1 MTAFITGLITQ
12 LSLILAVGAQNAF
25 ILRQGLVRNHILLVC
40 FVAALCDSILIFMGV
55 LTFGAIGWMSPSLII
70 IITYSGAAFL
80 VVYGVLRLR
89 AAYRGSYLMELSEQ
103 SLGLRRTLIMLAGFT
118 FLNPHVYLDTLGL
131 IGAVSTQFA
140 DFWSKVSFAFGACVG
155 SFVFFFS
162 LGWGAQFLSPWMRS
176 VRAWRILDILVGF
189 TMFII
194 AALLI
199 SH

>member
-1 MTAFITGLITQ
+1 MTAFITGFITQ

-40 FVAALCDSILIFMGV
+40 FIAALGDSILIFMGV
-55 LTFGAIGWMSPSLII
+55 LTFGAIGSMGPS
-70 IITYSGAAFL
+70 
-80 VVYGVLRLR
+80 
-89 AAYRGSYLMELSEQ
+89 
-103 SLGLRRTLIMLAGFT
+103 FT

-140 DFWSKVSFAFGACVG
+140 DFWSKVSFAFGACIG

-162 LGWGAQFLSPWMRS
+162 LGLGAQFLSPWMSS

>member
-1 MTAFITGLITQ
+1 MTAFITGFITQ

-40 FVAALCDSILIFMGV
+40 FIAALCDSILIFTGV
-55 LTFGAIGWMSPSLII
+55 LTFGAIGWMGPSLII

-89 AAYRGSYLMELSEQ
+89 AAYHGSYVMELSEQ
-103 SLGLRRTLIMLAGFT
+103 APGLRRTLMMLAGFT

-131 IGAVSTQFA
+131 IGAVSTQFE
-140 DFWSKVSFAFGACVG
+140 DFWNKVSFAFGASIG
-155 SFVFFFS
+155 SFAFFFS
-162 LGWGAQFLSPWMRS
+162 LGLGAQFLAPWINS

-199 SH
+199 YH